1 MGERVRLSEGV
12 GGAAIDAGDG
22 PVDGYLAAPG
32 HGSAGPALIVLGPS
46 LAADAGTV
54 TTCER
59 FAAEGFTAAA
69 PDLVV
74 PVGSERAV
82 LGVNVPVL
90 LQRLAGVV
98 AALEG
103 HPLVHGRG
111 VGVLGSGDGGGHFAL
126 GLAAQRPDDV
136 RALVLIDAPVL
147 AEDVAASWAALK
159 APVEAHYGL
168 AGMPDRR
175 GELDRV
181 EDAARHL
188 KLSLDVFAYGAAAP
202 GFFDETSP
210 SHDADAAHEAFTRT
224 LSFLRAHLG

>member
-1 MGERVRLSEGV
+1 MGDRVRLSEGT
-12 GGAAIDAGDG
+12 GGTAIDAGDG
-22 PVDGYLAAPG
+22 PVDGYLATPG
-32 HGSAGPALIVLGPS
+32 HGSAGPALIVLGPA

-54 TTCER
+54 AICDR

-90 LQRLAGVV
+90 LQRLGGVV
-98 AALEG
+98 AAAED
-103 HPLVHGRG
+103 HPMVHGKG

-126 GLAAQRPDDV
+126 GLAAERPDDV
-136 RALVLIDAPVL
+136 QALVLVDAPVL
-147 AEDVAASWAALK
+147 AEDVAGSWAALRC
-159 APVEAHYGL
+159 PVEAHYGL

-181 EDAARHL
+181 EDAAHHL
-188 KLSLDVFAYGAAAP
+188 QLSLDEFAYAGAAP

-210 SHDADAAHEAFTRT
+210 SHDVDAAHEAFTRT

>member
-1 MGERVRLSEGV
+1 MGERIRLSEGT
-12 GGAAIDAGDG
+12 GGSADAGDG
-22 PVDGYLAAPG
+22 PVDGYLATPD
-32 HGSAGPALIVLGPS
+32 HGSAGPALIVLAPA
-46 LAADAGTV
+46 LAADAGAV
-54 TTCER
+54 ATCDR
-59 FAAEGFTAAA
+59 FAVEGFTAAA

-82 LGVNVPVL
+82 LGINVPVL

-98 AALEG
+98 AAAEE
-103 HPLVHGRG
+103 HPMVHGKG
-111 VGVLGSGDGGGHFAL
+111 VGVLGSGDGGGHLAL
-126 GLAAQRPDDV
+126 EAAAGLPEDV

-147 AEDVAASWAALK
+147 AEEVAGGWAALQ

-202 GFFDETSP
+202 GFFDGTSP
-210 SHDADAAHEAFTRT
+210 AHDPDAAHEAFTRT

>member
-1 MGERVRLSEGV
+1 MGARVRLSEGS
-12 GGAAIDAGDG
+12 GGAVDAGDA
-22 PVDGYLAAPG
+22 PVDGYLATPG
-32 HGSAGPALIVLGPS
+32 HGSAGPGLLVLGPA
-46 LAADAGTV
+46 LAADAGAV
-54 TTCER
+54 ATCER

-74 PVGSERAV
+74 PAGSERAV
-82 LGVNVPVL
+82 LAMNVPVL

-98 AALEG
+98 AAAEE
-103 HPLVHGRG
+103 HPMVHGKG
-111 VGVLGSGDGGGHFAL
+111 VGVLGSGDGGGHLAL
-126 GLAAQRPDDV
+126 ELAAAQPDDV
-136 RALVLIDAPVL
+136 RALVLVDAPVL
-147 AEDVAASWAALK
+147 AEDVAGSWAGLR

-188 KLSLDVFAYGAAAP
+188 KLSLDVYAYGAAAP
-202 GFFDETSP
+202 GFFDEASP
-210 SHDADAAHEAFTRT
+210 AHDADAAHEAFTRS

>member
-1 MGERVRLSEGV
+1 MGEHVCLSAGT
-12 GGAAIDAGDG
+12 GGTAVDAGDG
-22 PVDGYLAAPG
+22 PVDGYLATPD
-32 HGSAGPALIVLGPS
+32 HGGAGPALIVLGPA

-54 TTCER
+54 AICDR

-82 LGVNVPVL
+82 LAMNVPVL
-90 LQRLAGVV
+90 LERLAGVV
-98 AALEG
+98 SALEV

-111 VGVLGSGDGGGHFAL
+111 VGVLGSGDGGGHVAL
-126 GLAAQRPDDV
+126 GLAAERPDDV
-136 RALVLIDAPVL
+136 RALVLVDAPVL
-147 AEDVAASWAALK
+147 AEDVAGSWAALR

-168 AGMPDRR
+168 TGMPDRR

-188 KLSLDVFAYGAAAP
+188 KLSLDVFAYVGAAP

-210 SHDADAAHEAFTRT
+210 AHDVGAAHEAFTRT

>member
-1 MGERVRLSEGV
+1 MGERVRLSEGT
-12 GGAAIDAGDG
+12 GGAVDAGDA
-22 PVDGYLAAPG
+22 PVDGYLATPADG
-32 HGSAGPALIVLGPS
+32 GAGPALIVLGPA
-46 LAADAGTV
+46 LAADAGTIAI
-54 TTCER
+54 CDR

-82 LGVNVPVL
+82 LGINVPVL
-90 LQRLAGVV
+90 MQRLAGVV
-98 AALEG
+98 AAAEE
-103 HPLVHGRG
+103 HPMVHGKG
-111 VGVLGSGDGGGHFAL
+111 VGVLGSGDGGGHVAL
-126 GLAAQRPDDV
+126 EIAAARPEDV
-136 RALVLIDAPVL
+136 QALVLVDAPVL
-147 AEDVAASWAALK
+147 AEDVAGSWAALR

-168 AGMPDRR
+168 AAMPDRR

-188 KLSLDVFAYGAAAP
+188 KLSLDVFAYGGAAP

-210 SHDADAAHEAFTRT
+210 AHDPDAAHEAFTRT